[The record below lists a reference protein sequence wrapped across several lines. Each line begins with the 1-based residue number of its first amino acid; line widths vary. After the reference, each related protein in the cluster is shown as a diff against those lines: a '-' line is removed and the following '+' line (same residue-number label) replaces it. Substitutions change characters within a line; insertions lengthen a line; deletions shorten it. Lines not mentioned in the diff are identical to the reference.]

1 MRFTMR
7 WTLILLLLAGCN
19 TAQRTGH
26 DDPAIFNELK
36 CKSECLS
43 MVDLYGNEMDSHE
56 SPLAT
61 YVSRIFS
68 RLVKVG
74 ESPDTPLQLYV
85 LNRNI
90 PNFLLTEGGELGLS
104 RGLLDQ
110 LDNEAELAALLA
122 LMMSAQPD
130 TDPSGTFSEYEL
142 EGAYKWVKL
151 AGYNPQAFASLN
163 RKLSSLSLKKCRS
176 EKLMQL
182 VTKGPSEGYT
192 GDRPYRE
199 ALLQ

>member
-1 MRFTMR
+1 M
-7 WTLILLLLAGCN
+7 A
-19 TAQRTGH
+19 
-26 DDPAIFNELK
+26 
-36 CKSECLS
+36 
-43 MVDLYGNEMDSHE
+43 DLYGNEIDSLK

-68 RLVKVG
+68 RLIKVG

-85 LNRNI
+85 LNTML
-90 PNFLLTEGGELGLS
+90 PNFLLTEGGVLGLS
-104 RGLLDQ
+104 RGLLNR

-163 RKLSSLSLKKCRS
+163 RKLSSLALKKCGS
-176 EKLMQL
+176 EKLLEL
-182 VTKGPSEGYT
+182 VTKEPSEGYT
-192 GDRPYRE
+192 GDQPYRE